1 VTPRPEIDHPRMK
14 LSPARN
20 VQPAYVK
27 ACCVHGAVV
36 NEPHKDQLAQTRLSH
51 LSSTVTLPS
60 LVGIYNPFQEELFCY
75 QSFCIKPLWAEL
87 WYNKPFYCSVVG
99 SAVGSLS
106 CSTKNRCGSNYS
118 TTNGCG
124 IGRCGPSFSTTNRCS
139 SNCST
144 TKRCGIG
151 RCGPSFS
158 TTNRCSSNCSTTKRC
173 GISRCG
179 SSCGGTKLGPSYC
192 KKRQTG
198 AQCLKEGPVL
208 GPISRGWFWSLWPYF
223 GAPVMPFANQ
233 TRTVNPDPGV
243 VKAVG
248 NARHHAPKV
257 PHFISHGYSVCS
269 PLRLYK

>member
-1 VTPRPEIDHPRMK
+1 MDLGKRDP
-14 LSPARN
+14 LNS
-20 VQPAYVK
+20 
-27 ACCVHGAVV
+27 
-36 NEPHKDQLAQTRLSH
+36 LAS
-51 LSSTVTLPS
+51 
-60 LVGIYNPFQEELFCY
+60 
-75 QSFCIKPLWAEL
+75 AEKKIAMCPQGEGGFG
-87 WYNKPFYCSVVG
+87 N
-99 SAVGSLS
+99 
-106 CSTKNRCGSNYS
+106 N
-118 TTNGCG
+118 
-124 IGRCGPSFSTTNRCS
+124 CS
-139 SNCST
+139 SNCRT

-233 TRTVNPDPGV
+233 TRTVIHLCLFSCSHQFPGNY
-243 VKAVG
+243 K
-248 NARHHAPKV
+248 
-257 PHFISHGYSVCS
+257 CS
-269 PLRLYK
+269 EAIKQ